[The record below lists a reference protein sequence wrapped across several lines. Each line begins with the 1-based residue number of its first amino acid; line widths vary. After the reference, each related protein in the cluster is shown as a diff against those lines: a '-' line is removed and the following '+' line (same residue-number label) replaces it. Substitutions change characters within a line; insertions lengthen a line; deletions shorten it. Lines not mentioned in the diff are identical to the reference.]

1 MQCYPMIQTSLIV
14 ESAYSTVYQLLL
26 DLILFESD
34 TVLNSKKK
42 TESIPSFT
50 FSWDFQD
57 KSR

>member
-50 FSWDFQD
+50 FS
-57 KSR
+57 